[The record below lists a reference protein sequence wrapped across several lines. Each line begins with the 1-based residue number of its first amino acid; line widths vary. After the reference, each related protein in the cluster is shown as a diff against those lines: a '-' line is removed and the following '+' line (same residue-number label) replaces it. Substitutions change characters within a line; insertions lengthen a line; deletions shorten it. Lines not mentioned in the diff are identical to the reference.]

1 MINVEENLREICRRK
16 GLRLSDV
23 ADRMGS
29 GQSNLISSVKGNP
42 SLTKLEEIANA
53 LQVSVSELLTMRPE
67 SSQGLVVIGGSTYAL
82 SLPSSTTVQIPSY
95 GRYDELRDSLKKFI
109 VNAVKDEKNTSK
121 MGFVETYELFSLS
134 YDAGSQRF
142 ILALCYASG
151 KTTTITYDK
160 LEFCDWSK
168 SKKEDDAPWDIES
181 IYTEIIND
189 IEGCVR
195 SLLQTSS
202 EVTILRRKKRPI
214 LKKVWD
220 VPPPG
225 VQSPQGDI
233 YPDES
238 E

>member
-1 MINVEENLREICRRK
+1 MINVEENLREICRQK
-16 GLRLSDV
+16 GLRLSDL
-23 ADRMGS
+23 ANRLGS
-29 GQSNLISSVKGNP
+29 GQSNLINSVKGNP
-42 SLTKLEEIANA
+42 KLSTLQDIANA

-195 SLLQTSS
+195 GLMQSS
-202 EVTILRRKKRPI
+202 AEVTILRRKRRPL

-220 VPPPG
+220 VPPPNA
-225 VQSPQGDI
+225 QSLQNGID
-233 YPDES
+233 S
-238 E
+238 EETE